1 MILSNKSIGIAAIAL
16 TLGFLLWGPVLH
28 SQKTITGK
36 VTDAVSGEA
45 LIGASIVVT
54 GQENIGTITDIDG
67 NYALEMAESASQLT
81 FSYVGYIEQ
90 TKDITGNILNAAL
103 MAGELIEEVVV
114 IGYGTQK
121 TKEVTSAVTS
131 VKADDFNKG
140 NINNATQLLQ
150 GKVPGLS
157 IAKAGG
163 DPNAGFNIR
172 LRGLSTFGSNTQP
185 LLIVDG
191 VIVDNF
197 DAVDPQDIESF
208 SVLKDASA
216 AAIYGTRAAN
226 GVILIKTKGGNRDM
240 SLVEYSGQLS
250 FDNMA
255 NHPDVLTAGEY
266 LSLNRAV
273 DFGENTDWYQAITRQ
288 AVTHAHG
295 LSFSGGSPRSTYRI
309 SANYRDGEGVAL
321 NSGYTQ
327 YNGRINFTQKAF
339 DDRLSMDL
347 ILSSTLR
354 DEQNP
359 VYEAFGFAT
368 VYNPTAPLYTDEE
381 DWSEWGGYFQ
391 RDAFNFF
398 NPLAVLEQ
406 NERNARKLNTL
417 WKAKADVEVFKDLI
431 YSISYAQT
439 NRDELYNEYFSKESY
454 WSPRAT
460 GDHKGYAGRYTNNY
474 DKKLFETMLNY
485 GMNMGELET
494 KLLGGYS
501 YQDEIYE
508 EFGMSAGGFL
518 TDGFSYNN
526 IKAATDFADGKAQ
539 INSTK
544 NQRKLIAFFGRL
556 SANYDDT
563 YFLTANVRREGS
575 TMFGE
580 NKKWGLFYG
589 VSGGIDITKLIP
601 IPMVDKL
608 KLRGGYGITG
618 NLPPD
623 PYLSRSLF
631 TQQGS
636 YYSQGMFIPAYG
648 PDRNVNPDLKWET
661 KNDLNLGFD
670 VSLFDYKM
678 NLAFDYYQTDISDLI
693 LKFNVRVPPNPFPE
707 KWLNLGQL
715 STSGMDIALG
725 IQDIKLGPVSWSAD
739 LSYSRY
745 FKSVIEKITSDEVL
759 AESERVITD
768 LGAPNLVGVK
778 VIRFAEGEQVGQIIG
793 PVFDFID
800 ENGKMV
806 FKDLNNDSLF
816 VAADDVQVLGNGLPK
831 YQLGLNN
838 TFRLGNFDLNFFF
851 RGVFGHSLV
860 NVNNAKFGAP
870 NAIAIQSG
878 MAQVLD
884 FADATTGPS
893 FSDVHVEDASYVK
906 LDNASLGY
914 TFQST
919 GSRIKS
925 FRVFVTGQNLLT
937 FTNYSG
943 VDPEVRYED
952 GDDGPLAPGIDRENT
967 YVTTRS
973 FSIGLNLSF

>member
-1 MILSNKSIGIAAIAL
+1 MITSYKNLKKILPVIAL
-16 TLGFLLWGPVLH
+16 NLMVLGSVLLG
-28 SQKTITGK
+28 QRTISGM
-36 VTDAVSGEA
+36 VTDTVSGEA
-45 LIGASIVVT
+45 LIGASVVVA
-54 GQENIGTITDIDG
+54 GQTNIGTITDFDG
-67 NYALEMAESASQLT
+67 KYRLEVPSSARQLE

-90 TKDITGNILNAAL
+90 TLDISGDILNAAL
-103 MAGELIEEVVV
+103 FAGELIEEVVV

-121 TKEVTSAVTS
+121 TKEVTGAVTS
-131 VKADDFNKG
+131 VKAEDFNQG

-157 IAKAGG
+157 IAKPGG

-191 VIVDNF
+191 IIVDNF

-226 GVILIKTKGGNRDM
+226 GVILIQTKKGSQDLT
-240 SLVEYSGQLS
+240 SIEYKGQFS
-250 FDNMA
+250 IDQMA
-255 NHPDVLTAGEY
+255 NYPDVLTADEY
-266 LSLNRAV
+266 KSINRAV
-273 DFGENTDWYQAITRQ
+273 DFGENTNWYKAITRQ
-288 AVTHAHG
+288 ALTQAHG
-295 LSFSGGSPRSTYRI
+295 LSFSGGSKRSSYRI

-327 YNGRINFTQKAF
+327 YNGRLNFSQKAF
-339 DDRLSMDL
+339 NDKLNLDL

-368 VYNPTAPLYTDEE
+368 VFNPTAPLYTEEE
-381 DWSEWGGYFQ
+381 DWVEWGGYFQ

-417 WKAKADVEVFKDLI
+417 WKVKAGIDLFKGFN

-439 NRDELYNEYFSKESY
+439 NRDELYNEYFSKEAY

-474 DKKLFETMLNY
+474 DKKLFETMANY
-485 GMNMGELET
+485 EFRLADLET
-494 KLLGGYS
+494 KILGGYS

-526 IKAATDFADGKAQ
+526 IKAATDFADGKAK

-544 NQRKLIAFFGRL
+544 NERKLIAFFGRF
-556 SANYDDT
+556 STNYNDT
-563 YFLTANVRREGS
+563 YFLTANIRREGS
-575 TMFGE
+575 TMFGD
-580 NKKWGLFYG
+580 NNKWGWFYG
-589 VSGGIDITKLIP
+589 ISAGLDITQLVKIPLI
-601 IPMVDKL
+601 DKF
-608 KLRGGYGITG
+608 KLRGGYGVTG

-623 PYLSRSLF
+623 PYLSKSLF

-670 VSLFDYKM
+670 MSMFDYKM
-678 NLAFDYYQTDISDLI
+678 NVAFDYYETDISDLI

-715 STSGMDIALG
+715 KTSGIDLAIG
-725 IQDIKLGPVSWSAD
+725 VQDIKLGPLSWSAD

-793 PVFDFID
+793 PVFDYID

-816 VAADDVQVLGNGLPK
+816 VAADDVEVLGNGLPK

-838 TFRLGNFDLNFFF
+838 SFRYGNFDLNFFF

-878 MAQVLD
+878 MGQVLD
-884 FADATTGPS
+884 FIDATTGPS

-906 LDNASLGY
+906 LDNASIGY
-914 TFQST
+914 TLSSKN
-919 GSRIKS
+919 GPIKLVRI
-925 FRVFVTGQNLLT
+925 FVTGQNLLT

-973 FSIGLNLSF
+973 FSLGLNLTF